1 MLQLSGVIDTGTIL
15 IRGARQLLTLRG
27 ARGPRRA
34 AELGELGI
42 IPDGGL
48 LIRDGVLVQVGPTRR
63 VENLAGARGAV
74 EINAA
79 GKVVMPGFVDS
90 HTHLVFP
97 PPGNAGLAEESAA
110 ARLRSSTGQRL
121 GGRIRTILEAM
132 ARHGTTT
139 VEAKTGCGMDE
150 SAELKALRVLAAFVE
165 DPLEVIPTFLL
176 RLPDENGE
184 RTLEW
189 ALNELLP
196 KIRRRNLAQ
205 FADLAWSDRQPVHAG
220 FLKYLEGARNL
231 GLRCKIHADGEAPA
245 AVAMGLDH
253 LVVSVDHLERA
264 RESEVAALAGASVVA
279 TLLPVPVWRTDGLF
293 PPARDLVER
302 GAAVALAS
310 NFNAHHTPTL
320 SMQTVIALACL
331 QMGLA
336 PEQAIA
342 AATINGAHALGCAD
356 RIGSLE
362 PGKAADAIILET
374 GDYRELASQFGVNLV
389 HTTIKNGRIIYKQ
402 GEVGPR
408 DAADLRPAW

>member
-1 MLQLSGVIDTGTIL
+1 MWGTDTGTIL

-27 ARGPRRA
+27 SRGPRRG

-48 LIRDGVLVQVGPTRR
+48 LIRDGVLLEVGPTRR
-63 VENLAGARGAV
+63 LENLADARGAI

-97 PPGNAGLAEESAA
+97 PPGSAGLAEESAA
-110 ARLRSSTGQRL
+110 ARVRSSTGRRL
-121 GGRIRTILEAM
+121 EGRIKSFLEAM

-150 SAELKALRVLAAFVE
+150 SAEIKVLRVLSAFVE
-165 DPLEVIPTFLL
+165 DPLQVIPTFLL
-176 RLPDENGE
+176 RIPEKNGAQ
-184 RTLEW
+184 TLEW

-205 FADLAWSDRQPVHAG
+205 FADLAWSDDPPTACVVHKIPARCAGRGIPVQDPCRWRNAG
-220 FLKYLEGARNL
+220 GGGHGA
-231 GLRCKIHADGEAPA
+231 GPHGGERRSPGAGPGGRSGPA
-245 AVAMGLDH
+245 GRSLH
-253 LVVSVDHLERA
+253 GGHSPA
-264 RESEVAALAGASVVA
+264 RSGLAGGG
-279 TLLPVPVWRTDGLF
+279 PF

-320 SMQTVIALACL
+320 SMQTVVALACL
-331 QMGLA
+331 EMGLT
-336 PEQAIA
+336 PEQAIS
-342 AATINGAHALGCAD
+342 AATINGAHALGCAG

-374 GDYRELASQFGVNLV
+374 PDYRELASQFGVNLV
-389 HTTIKNGRIIYKQ
+389 QLTIKNGRIIYKQ

-408 DAADLRPAW
+408 AVADLRPNW